1 MPLKKMDSKK
11 LAIYKK
17 SLLKL
22 MEQTQGDIK
31 QMSSANSVSDKD
43 ASAEIS
49 GHGLHLADV
58 ATDMYDREFS
68 LGLASNDRELLS
80 KVRLALKRIEEKAY
94 GVCTQCRKPISMARL
109 NAIPYTET
117 CLKCQEK
124 LESEK

>member
-1 MPLKKMDSKK
+1 MDSKK